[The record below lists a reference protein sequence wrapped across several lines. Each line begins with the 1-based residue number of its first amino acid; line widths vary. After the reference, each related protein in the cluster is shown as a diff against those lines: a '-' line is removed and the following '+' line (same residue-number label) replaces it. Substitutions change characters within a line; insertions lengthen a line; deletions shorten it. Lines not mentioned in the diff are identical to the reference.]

1 MAQAVKIWL
10 VSKKNEKIR
19 SRSGGIIYP
28 HLGKMMDDNR
38 ASMIKNSIIQ
48 GLQEDFNPP
57 LVPVEVSVIANYDK
71 QRWEIGIVAY
81 NADLAVGV
89 NTNVTVTNVL

>member
-1 MAQAVKIWL
+1 M

-28 HLGKMMDDNR
+28 HLGKRMDNDR

-89 NTNVTVTNVL
+89 NTNVTITNVL

>member
-1 MAQAVKIWL
+1 
-10 VSKKNEKIR
+10 
-19 SRSGGIIYP
+19 
-28 HLGKMMDDNR
+28 
-38 ASMIKNSIIQ
+38 MIKNSIIQ

-89 NTNVTVTNVL
+89 NTNVTITNVL